1 MSAKPI
7 TPQSGPGGELPLEL
21 IDKIVESNRD
31 EEDSLL
37 ASSCVSKLWRVAS
50 LRYLFSMAEF
60 SYHEDFTRWRDIG
73 SHLPQVPLFV
83 KEVVFEP
90 EGRFG
95 PGRRFEF
102 MEGDVISWPNR
113 TDLLEEPESLS
124 NPSDIKLPD
133 MPRVHRLVW
142 KTSSIPISCTPET
155 RQFISTFSSLK
166 EVEFEGRF
174 ATVSDAKEFLG
185 LLPQIEVLNIE
196 GIDIDEAGISGQSPA
211 FTGDMTNLRRLSI
224 EECETSLDW
233 LVDDVLAVSCP
244 ANLQSIG
251 YENSP
256 PFSQKAFTRLVAL
269 SYKSL
274 QELSIEPPRYDDQPG
289 GWTNPPRFTNPSFPS
304 LTSLAF
310 CMIKL
315 GRMPIHIMFSMNWC
329 LRMIKVLPPAPEMTS
344 LTMNFYS
351 KDSEDIDETV
361 VNQSFDWRKLSDLIS
376 ERFPKLERFIVTLT
390 MDFQTDMKAK
400 ASTEAIL
407 NERLHHFGKKLVIEW
422 ED

>member
-1 MSAKPI
+1 
-7 TPQSGPGGELPLEL
+7 
-21 IDKIVESNRD
+21 
-31 EEDSLL
+31 
-37 ASSCVSKLWRVAS
+37 
-50 LRYLFSMAEF
+50 MADF
-60 SYHEDFTRWRDIG
+60 SYQEDFTHWRDIG

-90 EGRFG
+90 DGRFG

-102 MEGDVISWPNR
+102 MESNVISWRNR
-113 TDLLEEPESLS
+113 ADLLEEPESLS

-133 MPRVHRLVW
+133 MPQVHKVVW

-155 RQFISTFSSLK
+155 RQFISTFCSLK

-233 LVDDVLAVSCP
+233 LVDDVLVVSCP
-244 ANLQSIG
+244 ANLQSIR

-269 SYKSL
+269 SYESL
-274 QELSIEPPRYDDQPG
+274 QELSIEPPRYDDDP

-310 CMIKL
+310 CMVKL
-315 GRMPIHIMFSMNWC
+315 HRLPIDIIFSMHWC
-329 LRMIKVLPPAPEMTS
+329 RRMIQVLPPTPEMTS
-344 LTMNFYS
+344 LIMNFYAQGP
-351 KDSEDIDETV
+351 EDIDETV
-361 VNQSFDWRKLSDLIS
+361 VNLWFDWRKLSDLIL
-376 ERFPKLERFIVTLT
+376 ERFPKLKGFIVRLT
-390 MDFQTDMKAK
+390 MDYETDMKSK
-400 ASTEAIL
+400 ESSEAIIK
-407 NERLHHFGKKLVIEW
+407 ERLHHFGKKLVIEW
-422 ED
+422 GERLLSMFVFTYLTALLKRTRMLT

>member
-7 TPQSGPGGELPLEL
+7 TPESAGLGGELPLEL
-21 IDKIVESNRD
+21 IEKIVESNRD
-31 EEDSLL
+31 DKGSLL

-50 LRYLFSMAEF
+50 LRFLFSMADF

-73 SHLPQVPLFV
+73 SRLPQ
-83 KEVVFEP
+83 
-90 EGRFG
+90 
-95 PGRRFEF
+95 
-102 MEGDVISWPNR
+102 NR
-113 TDLLEEPESLS
+113 ADLLEEPESLS

-133 MPRVHRLVW
+133 MPRVHKLVW
-142 KTSSIPISCTPET
+142 NTSSIPISCTPET
-155 RQFISTFSSLK
+155 RQFISTFCSLK

-185 LLPQIEVLNIE
+185 LLHQIEVLNIE
-196 GIDIDEAGISGQSPA
+196 GIDIDEAGSSGQSPA
-211 FTGDMTNLRRLSI
+211 FTGDMTKLRRLSI

-233 LVDDVLAVSCP
+233 LVDDILAVSCP
-244 ANLQSIG
+244 ANLQNIR

-269 SYKSL
+269 SYESL
-274 QELSIEPPRYDDQPG
+274 QELSIEPPRYDDQTG
-289 GWTNPPRFTNPSFPS
+289 GWTNPPHFTNPSFPS

-310 CMIKL
+310 RMIKL
-315 GRMPIHIMFSMNWC
+315 GRMPTYIMFSMNWC

-344 LTMNFYS
+344 LTMNFYA

-376 ERFPKLERFIVTLT
+376 EQFPKLERFIVTLT

-407 NERLHHFGKKLVIEW
+407 HERLHHFGKKLVIEW